1 MQKAK
6 KGDTVLIRYVVRSS
20 EGRVFGQVDEGDPQ
34 TVKLGNSAVFPEI
47 ETALEEME
55 VGTTQ
60 RISVLA
66 KNAFGARR
74 DDLLVRIPLSSID
87 PRDTPKPGMSL
98 KASQPDGSTIQ
109 FVVIEVDEFSILADG
124 NHPLAGEDLHFE
136 LTLLEIKAQT

>member
-34 TVKLGNSAVFPEI
+34 TVKLGNSDVFPKV

-60 RISVLA
+60 RISILA
-66 KNAFGARR
+66 EAAFGPRR
-74 DDLLVRIPLSSID
+74 DDLLVRIPLS
-87 PRDTPKPGMSL
+87 
-98 KASQPDGSTIQ
+98 
-109 FVVIEVDEFSILADG
+109 
-124 NHPLAGEDLHFE
+124 
-136 LTLLEIKAQT
+136 LLEIKASS